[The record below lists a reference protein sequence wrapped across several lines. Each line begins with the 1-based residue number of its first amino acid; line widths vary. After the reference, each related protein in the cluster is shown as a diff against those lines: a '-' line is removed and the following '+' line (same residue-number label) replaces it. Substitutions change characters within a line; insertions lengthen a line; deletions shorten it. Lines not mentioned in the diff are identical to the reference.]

1 MSYYRVGHIGSTKE
15 LMQCGCCSC
24 RWWVATGCS
33 VGVND
38 IRGTSWDGYKLV
50 MDQCDISYNM
60 VTCGYD
66 AE

>member
-1 MSYYRVGHIGSTKE
+1 M
-15 LMQCGCCSC
+15 
-24 RWWVATGCS
+24 ATGCS